1 MADDA
6 RLAEVE
12 EGSGPEVNAA
22 SELRFYI
29 VVCITMLVKHCFE
42 RDWMRFMSKMTSQL
56 VLLYRIAEYGSQE
69 VSRRFPMARHDA
81 SRA

>member
-1 MADDA
+1 MAVGA

-12 EGSGPEVNAA
+12 AGSGPEVNAA

-42 RDWMRFMSKMTSQL
+42 RDLTS
-56 VLLYRIAEYGSQE
+56 
-69 VSRRFPMARHDA
+69 F
-81 SRA
+81 